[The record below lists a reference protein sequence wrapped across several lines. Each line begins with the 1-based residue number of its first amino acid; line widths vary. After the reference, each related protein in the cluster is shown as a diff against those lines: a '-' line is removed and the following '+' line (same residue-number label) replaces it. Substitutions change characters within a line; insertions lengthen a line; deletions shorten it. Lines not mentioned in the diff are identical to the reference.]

1 MMKLGLKHILGMSGI
16 GGAMIIL
23 MMAFAACSTPKPSFY
38 SLWNIEQGKKG
49 KQLSP
54 QDQRLYDALYS
65 AAINERL
72 MERYDVAY
80 VLLQQALSINPNS
93 PEALY
98 ELSMIMTHYGT
109 EEGTVRISD
118 GDSLLK
124 YAALKAPENVDY
136 QEAYG
141 LALAEKEKYEEAI
154 VVFEKLAA
162 LKEKEDYLSQLVN
175 LYRAAGQDDKA
186 LQTLD
191 RLEQLEGASNNI
203 YFERYRIY
211 ISQKDTAKAFAS
223 IDDLC
228 EANAGDLYFKA
239 LKANLYHEQG
249 MNREALALFK
259 AVLQQD
265 PKQVYARVSLL
276 SFYKTL
282 QEEEAYQQLF
292 DDIVYDP
299 EVDAEVRDNIMRQFY
314 VDALQSKTDTA
325 QVMPVIRKV
334 MALPQENRKLGE
346 MTLGYLSEV
355 NYPRDEMAFVHEQI
369 LEAEPDYNMSR
380 LELVFI
386 AVAKNQGEK
395 VHQLCTEGRKYDAR
409 QMAYYIYDALAL
421 NEMERVNEAIGVL
434 EAGAAAVDSTV
445 DQSIR
450 SQMVAL
456 LGDLYHEQGDIEAAY
471 QAYDDAVAYDGNN
484 LLCMNNY
491 AYFLSQEG
499 RDLDKAESMSK
510 RTIEAE
516 PDNATY
522 LDTYAWILFM
532 QENYTQAKI
541 YIDETLKYSEATA
554 DNATLFDHAGDIYY
568 RCGEVDLAM
577 GFWKKALKLTSDDAL
592 RKILKQKVRRGRI

>member
-1 MMKLGLKHILGMSGI
+1 
-16 GGAMIIL
+16 MIML
-23 MMAFAACSTPKPSFY
+23 MMVLGACSSPQTSLY

-49 KQLSP
+49 KNLSAADQQL
-54 QDQRLYDALYS
+54 YNALYS
-65 AAINERL
+65 AAINERM

-80 VLLQQALSINPNS
+80 VLLQQALAVNPNS

-109 EEGTVRISD
+109 EDGTVRISV

-124 YAALKAPENVDY
+124 LAAMKAPENVDY
-136 QEAYG
+136 QQAYG
-141 LALAEKEKYEEAI
+141 LALAEKEQYGEAI
-154 VVFEKLAA
+154 EVFERLAA
-162 LKEKEDYLSQLVN
+162 EKEKEDYLSQLVN
-175 LYRAAGQDDKA
+175 LYRASGQDEKA

-211 ISQKDTAKAFAS
+211 ISLKDTAKAFSA

-249 MNREALALFK
+249 MNQEALSLFQE
-259 AVLQQD
+259 VLKKD
-265 PKQVYARVSLL
+265 PKQIYARVSLL

-282 QEEEAYQQLF
+282 QEEEAYAALF
-292 DDIVYDP
+292 DNIVYDS
-299 EVDAEVRDNIMRQFY
+299 EIDSEVRDNIMRQFY
-314 VDALQSKTDTA
+314 VDALQNKTDTA
-325 QVMPVIRKV
+325 LVMPVVRKV
-334 MALPQENRKLGE
+334 MAMPQENRKLGE
-346 MTLGYLSEV
+346 MTLGYLSEI
-355 NYPRDEMAFVHEQI
+355 NYPRNEMGFVHERI

-386 AVAKNQGEK
+386 AVAKDQGTK
-395 VHQLCTEGRKYDAR
+395 VHQLCSEGRKYDDR

-421 NEMERVNEAIGVL
+421 NEMDRQDEAIVVL
-434 EAGAAAVDSTV
+434 EDGENAVDSTV
-445 DQSIR
+445 DQGIR

-456 LGDLYHEQGDIEAAY
+456 LGDFYHEQGKVEAAY
-471 QAYDDAVAYDGNN
+471 QAYDKAVAYDDNN

-491 AYFLSQEG
+491 AYFLSKEG
-499 RDLDKAESMSK
+499 RDLDKAEAMSK

-541 YIDETLKYSEATA
+541 YIDETLKHSEATA
-554 DNATLFDHAGDIYY
+554 ENATLFDHAGDIYY
-568 RCGEVDLAM
+568 RCGEVDLAKA
-577 GFWKKALKLTSDDAL
+577 FWKKALKLTTDEDL
-592 RKILKQKVRRGRI
+592 RKTLTKKVRRGKI